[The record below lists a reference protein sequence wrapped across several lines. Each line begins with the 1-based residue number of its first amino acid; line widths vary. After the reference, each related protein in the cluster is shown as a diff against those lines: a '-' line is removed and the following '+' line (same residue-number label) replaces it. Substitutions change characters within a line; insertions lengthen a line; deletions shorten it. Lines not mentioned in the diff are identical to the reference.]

1 MINLGRSYQLSR
13 VHLAIVLC
21 LIAILAGTLLSYFE
35 LLEATVEK
43 TTVSMNLNMITNLVH
58 SKSILL
64 KQTNPDCSYLNEPD
78 FILQA
83 SGFAS
88 PELQESG
95 YWQYNPVLHQLTYKV
110 RGKRYF
116 WSKNDHQIVVDLYC
130 NKGIVEFTV
139 SSYRWCQDMRLWGC
153 HEW

>member
-1 MINLGRSYQLSR
+1 MINLGRSYEFTR
-13 VHLAIVLC
+13 MHLAIVLC
-21 LIAILAGTLLSYFE
+21 LIAVLVGTLLRYFE
-35 LLEATVEK
+35 VLEATVER
-43 TTVSMNLNMITNLVH
+43 TTVSMNLNTIMQLAH
-58 SKSILL
+58 SQSILL
-64 KQTNPDCSYLNEPD
+64 KQTDPDCSYLNNSD
-78 FILQA
+78 YIFQA

-88 PELQESG
+88 PEDQESG

-116 WSKNDHQIVVDLYC
+116 WSNIDQKIVVDLYC
-130 NKGIVEFTV
+130 DKGIVEFTV